1 MTIDVSLLN
10 SAYRNSV
17 EEESLSRLD
26 GLYKYYHRQWWYRK
40 QMFYHF
46 KMWFCF
52 LNGLA
57 LLIMA
62 LSMIIG
68 VLWEKQH
75 VVVAILTALG
85 TLVKGWKDFKNFSI
99 KMDMSRF
106 AFTTHEKTL
115 IELRTY
121 VRVFPLDEFEGFL
134 IKLQTMED
142 TITDLTQP
150 IKDAYVKQYDL
161 KFRFIPYQKEHKLE
175 DLGV

>member
-1 MTIDVSLLN
+1 MTINVSLLN
-10 SAYRNSV
+10 GAYRNSV

-26 GLYKYYHRQWWYRK
+26 GLYKYYHRQWWYWK

-46 KMWFCF
+46 KTWFCF

-57 LLIMA
+57 LLMMA

-68 VLWEKQH
+68 VLWEQH

-85 TLVKGWKDFKNFSI
+85 TLVKGWNDFKNFSM

-121 VRVFPLDEFEGFL
+121 MRGFPLDEFESFL
-134 IKLQTMED
+134 IKLQTMDD

-150 IKDAYVKQYDL
+150 IKDVYIKRYDL
-161 KFRFIPYQKEHKLE
+161 KFRYIPYQKEHKL
-175 DLGV
+175 DDQSP

>member
-10 SAYRNSV
+10 GAYRNSV

-40 QMFYHF
+40 QIFYYF

-68 VLWEKQH
+68 VLWEQH
-75 VVVAILTALG
+75 VVVAILIALG
-85 TLVKGWKDFKNFSI
+85 TLVKGWNDFKNFSI
-99 KMDMSRF
+99 KMDMGRF

-115 IELRTY
+115 IELKTY
-121 VRVFPLDEFEGFL
+121 VRGFPLDKFEGFL
-134 IKLQTMED
+134 IKL
-142 TITDLTQP
+142 
-150 IKDAYVKQYDL
+150 
-161 KFRFIPYQKEHKLE
+161 
-175 DLGV
+175 